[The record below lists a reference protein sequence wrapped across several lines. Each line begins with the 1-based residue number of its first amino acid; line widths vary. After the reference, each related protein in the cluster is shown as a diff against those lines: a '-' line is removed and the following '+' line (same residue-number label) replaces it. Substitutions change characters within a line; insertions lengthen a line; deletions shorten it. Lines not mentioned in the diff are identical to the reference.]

1 MVANFRQSPAMK
13 KIITRCFLIIISF
26 RIQAQENQNVF
37 PPPAEP
43 PVITAAETKNRIRI
57 DGKLEES
64 DWSNAP
70 VISDFFKVEPRQ
82 GGDYLYQSEV
92 RILYDEKNLYFGIFC
107 RDSLGRKGVRVQDL
121 RRDFSWGENDI
132 FGIQLDPQNL
142 KQYCVSFQTTPHGNQ
157 RDLQAFNDDNRDND
171 WNALWSVRTTQTDTG
186 YYAEFA
192 IPFKSL
198 RYEVP
203 ANADSV
209 AWGIT
214 FTRLARRDYEQTV
227 FPAIPQAFS
236 PYRMTY
242 AATLKGIKLPQPSAN
257 VRIEPYTLY
266 QYDENKSNGKTTDK
280 SNFKLGGDVKWAIN
294 PRAVVD
300 LTINTD
306 FAQADV
312 DRAVNNLERF
322 NVFFPERRQFFLENS
337 GIWAGA
343 GDETVVPFFSRRIGL
358 QGEFNAEPAPIDAG
372 VRFTDRSEKRT
383 LAGLYI
389 HQRETDESAGANFG
403 VLRYLQN
410 YGSQNNIGVMLT
422 HRLDENFDEQGQAQ
436 RNNTTLSID
445 GLFRPRD
452 ELTIS
457 YLLSASRD
465 NSNDTLGV
473 AGRFFA
479 GYNTNKMYLG
489 WVTNFVSEQ
498 YIPGMGFVFQN
509 NVIQHNPGGYA
520 IIRPKKL
527 PWIRRYDPGLFVNYY
542 HDFENPGRFQQANLY
557 LFPVYV
563 FFTNG
568 SFIEWALF
576 PTWQNIN
583 FSFAPLGIEMEQKQ
597 YFYFTQY
604 LKLNSDQSK
613 KWSASLRYDW
623 GDYYNGKRD
632 AVTAGIRL
640 APDPRV
646 AFTLDYE
653 HNNLRNFGIARKNL
667 FTNLVTGG
675 MRLAWN
681 PRLQLSVFY
690 QYNSFD
696 NRGRWNVRGSWEYR
710 PLSFIYLVFN
720 ESNLPDLDTRNRS
733 TIAKASYLRQF

>member
-1 MVANFRQSPAMK
+1 MK
-13 KIITRCFLIIISF
+13 KIITLCFLTVMLF
-26 RIQAQENQNVF
+26 KIQAQENQNVF
-37 PPPAEP
+37 PPPAEAP
-43 PVITAAETKNRIRI
+43 FITAAETKNSIRI
-57 DGKLEES
+57 DGKLEEQ
-64 DWSNAP
+64 DWNIAP
-70 VISDFFKVEPRQ
+70 IISDFFRIEPRQ

-266 QYDENKSNGKTTDK
+266 QFDQHKSNGKT
-280 SNFKLGGDVKWAIN
+280 SNEGNFKLGGDIKWAIN

-358 QGEFNAEPAPIDAG
+358 QGEFSAEPAPIDAG
-372 VRFTDRSEKRT
+372 VRFTDRNEKRT

-422 HRLDENFDEQGQAQ
+422 HRLDENFDEQRQAQ

-465 NSNDTLGV
+465 NSNDTLGI
-473 AGRFFA
+473 AGRLFA
-479 GYNTNKMYLG
+479 GYNSNKMYLG
-489 WVTNFVSEQ
+489 WLTNFVSEQ
-498 YIPGMGFVFQN
+498 YIPGMGFIFQN

-520 IIRPKKL
+520 IIRPRKL

-542 HDFENPGRFQQANLY
+542 HDFENPGQFQQANLY
-557 LFPVYV
+557 LFPVYLI
-563 FFTNG
+563 FTNG
-568 SFIEWALF
+568 SFLEWALF

-583 FSFAPLGIEMEQKQ
+583 FNFAPLGIEIEQQ
-597 YFYFTQY
+597 RYFYLTQY
-604 LKLNSDQSK
+604 VRFNTDQSK

-632 AVTAGIRL
+632 ALTAGIRL

-653 HNNLRNFGIARKNL
+653 HNNLRNLGIARENL
-667 FTNLVTGG
+667 ATNLVTGG

-681 PRLQLSVFY
+681 PRLQLSAFY

-696 NRGRWNVRGSWEYR
+696 NQGRWNVRGSWEYR

-720 ESNLPDLDTRNRS
+720 ESNLPDFDTRNRS
-733 TIAKASYLRQF
+733 TIAKVSYLRQF

>member
-1 MVANFRQSPAMK
+1 MK
-13 KIITRCFLIIISF
+13 NLITLCFLLVMLF
-26 RIQAQENQNVF
+26 KIQAQENQNVF
-37 PPPAEP
+37 PPPTEA
-43 PVITAAETKNRIRI
+43 PVITALETKNNVRI

-198 RYEVP
+198 RYEAP
-203 ANADSV
+203 AHADSV

-266 QYDENKSNGKTTDK
+266 QYDENKSNGQTTDK
-280 SNFKLGGDVKWAIN
+280 SNFKLGGDVKWAIT

-465 NSNDTLGV
+465 NSNDTLGI
-473 AGRFFA
+473 AGRLFA
-479 GYNTNKMYLG
+479 GYNSNKMYLG
-489 WVTNFVSEQ
+489 WLTNFVSEQ
-498 YIPGMGFVFQN
+498 YIPGMGFIFQN

-653 HNNLRNFGIARKNL
+653 HNNLRNLGIARENL
-667 FTNLVTGG
+667 TTNLVTGG

-720 ESNLPDLDTRNRS
+720 ESNLPDFDTRNRS